1 MHDLLTLRRPI
12 AWCAVVAIGCAG
24 ALSTVSV
31 EAAAATPTLQI
42 TSPGPNQLYRDTGS
56 VSFAGTAT
64 DGLGVT
70 GVSYQVEERE
80 TSKYLQAAGTWSA
93 VPSFSNGVL
102 ATPGVTTTSWSVTLP
117 SVPAG
122 DYVLNV
128 HTVGKSGKSATA
140 SVDFGAGAAPTIT
153 TPGYLTLMFGRA
165 EWVAASSNCT
175 PVPGQPTLITIA
187 QALAAESPPRIGV
200 ADPVTDWVGST
211 SETCVHHDP
220 YPSWQDLATLKNT
233 YGWEFAS
240 EGESHT
246 YMTTL
251 TTPQQVVE
259 SCGALTNPDG
269 FYAHGLSDTW
279 GMFSYANNEY
289 TTAIQTG
296 VVEKCYAFGRTY
308 KGGRNVLGQLLPNDM
323 QQTNS
328 ILGGTCNES
337 TLSQCPGE
345 STPTHNQ
352 HGAVTYYDTPSSL
365 VNLMNVA
372 GNQWVVVQM
381 YKLVT
386 GTCATSTKSCGGLAW
401 NCNGAWQTHWTSKP
415 ELYCDADYMAA
426 VATIPA
432 DVLTVDPA
440 TVAEAWD
447 INPAVSQKPLP
458 VVTSVSPP
466 DGSPSGGTSVQ
477 INGSG
482 FTAAAQVAF
491 GSTQAT
497 TFTVNSDNEITVTS
511 PPGSGTANIVVTTTK
526 GISAIS
532 SADQFTYGTIPPPV
546 VTGVSP
552 DDGPAAGDTP
562 VTITGTGFTNTTS
575 VHFGTAA
582 ATGVTVNAQGTQ
594 ITATS
599 PAGSTL
605 VDVTVTTPIATS
617 KTSGADEFTYGPT
630 VTSVSPNSGPGAGLT
645 PVTIG
650 GTGFDNASSVLF
662 GTTAATDVVVSTDGT
677 QITATIPEATGA
689 GQVDVTVTT
698 PAGTSPVNPD
708 DTYTYTSGGTVVS
721 GVALILRF
729 LAAARYLVA
738 R

>member
-1 MHDLLTLRRPI
+1 MRNLLMPHRLA
-12 AWCAVVAIGCAG
+12 AWVALVAIGCAG
-24 ALSTVSV
+24 VVVSPEV
-31 EAAAATPTLQI
+31 EAATAAPTVLV
-42 TSPGPNQLYRDTGS
+42 TSPSSNELFLVPGT
-56 VSFAGTAT
+56 VTFAGTAT
-64 DGLGVT
+64 DSAGVT

-80 TSKYLQAAGTWSA
+80 TSRFLQAAGTWSGTSSSA
-93 VPSFSNGVL
+93 HAALEVPD
-102 ATPGVTTTSWSVTLP
+102 ATTTPWSVTLP
-117 SVPAG
+117 SLPAG

-128 HTVGKSGKSATA
+128 STTNKSGKSATA
-140 SVDFGAGAAPTIT
+140 SVQFGAGPKPTVS

-165 EWVAASSNCT
+165 EWVAASSSCV

-187 QALAAESPPRIGV
+187 QALAAESPPRTGV
-200 ADPVTDWVGST
+200 ADPVTTWVGAT

-240 EGESHT
+240 EGETHA

-269 FYAHGLSDTW
+269 FYAHGLGDTW

-289 TTAIQTG
+289 TVAIQTG
-296 VVEKCYAFGRTY
+296 VVEKCYAMGRTY
-308 KGGRNVLGQLLPNDM
+308 KGGRNVFGQMLPNDM

-337 TLSQCPGE
+337 ALSQCPGE

-386 GTCATSTKSCGGLAW
+386 GTCAVATKSCGGLAW

-415 ELYCDADYMAA
+415 ELYCEADYMAA

-432 DVLTVDPA
+432 GVLTVDPA
-440 TVAEAWD
+440 TVATAWD
-447 INPAVSQKPLP
+447 INPAVTQKPLP

-466 DGSPSGGTSVQ
+466 AGAPGGGTSVQ

-497 TFTVNSDNEITVTS
+497 TFTVNSDSEITVTS
-511 PPGSGTANIVVTTTK
+511 PPGTGTSNIVVTTTK

-532 SADQFTYGTIPPPV
+532 SADQYVYGTPPPV

-552 DDGPAAGDTP
+552 NDGPASGGTP
-562 VTITGTGFTNTTS
+562 VTITGTGFTNASS
-575 VHFGTAA
+575 VQFGTAA
-582 ATGVTVNAQGTQ
+582 ATGVSVNAQGTQ

-599 PAGSTL
+599 PAGAAL
-605 VDVTVTTPIATS
+605 VDVTVTTPVATS
-617 KTSGADEFTYGPT
+617 ATRSADEFTYAPT
-630 VTSVSPNSGPGAGLT
+630 VTVVSPNTGSEAGDT
-645 PVTIG
+645 PVTIT

-662 GTTAATDVVVSTDGT
+662 GGVAATDVVVSTDGT
-677 QITATIPEATGA
+677 QISATSPAGTGI
-689 GQVDVTVTT
+689 VDVTVTT
-698 PAGTSPVNPD
+698 PAGTSPLNPPGD
-708 DTYTYTSGGTVVS
+708 QFTYTTGVVPTM
-721 GVALILRF
+721 APTMRF